1 MPKPLKFPTKILIGV
16 NNEFLGG
23 VDKWRRAQE
32 DLPTRSEAIRR
43 LVTAILEI
51 LAKDPG
57 EKPARKAGSRTGRSS
72 KASEL
77 AGKAIDRLGDKSA
90 PVEEQ
95 ERRKRRLIKGPQ
107 EFRQLIAFPASSDA
121 LDE

>member
-1 MPKPLKFPTKILIGV
+1 MPRPEIYPVKKVVGFDQGMLDAI
-16 NNEFLGG
+16 E
-23 VDKWRRAQE
+23 KWRGKQK
-32 DLPTRSEAIRR
+32 PIPNVSEAIRR
-43 LVTAILEI
+43 LVELG
-51 LAKDPG
+51 LLSKDHPG

-90 PVEEQ
+90 PVEER

-107 EFRQLIAFPASSDA
+107 EFRDVRSD
-121 LDE
+121 LPKPKG